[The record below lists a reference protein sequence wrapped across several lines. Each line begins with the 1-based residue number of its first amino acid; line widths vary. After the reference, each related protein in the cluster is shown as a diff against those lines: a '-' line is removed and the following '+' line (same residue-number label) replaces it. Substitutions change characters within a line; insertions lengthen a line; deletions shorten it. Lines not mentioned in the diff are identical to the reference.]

1 MPSPLRKHFVLLK
14 IPLLLSIGSILLYI
28 SFAHDLVRTDFIKLI
43 SLYGALFFLSVK
55 LVQTAQWNF
64 KFLVVVGVLFR
75 LVFLWATPNLSQDFY
90 RFIWDGN
97 LVINGLNPYLY
108 TPNEILDWKE
118 IPIAN
123 YTQLHEGMGALS
135 AKHFSNYPP
144 FNQAL
149 FALAALFGGKS
160 ILGSVIVL
168 RLQIILA
175 DLGILFFGKR
185 LLDILGKPKQTIF
198 WYFLNPLVIIELTG
212 NLHFEGVMLFFM
224 VWALYLILKK
234 NWSLAA
240 PVYALSILTKLLPIL
255 FLPLFLRFLGIQKS
269 IGFYLLVIASCVLL
283 FLPFY
288 DPNFAGNYGETIRL
302 WFSNFEFNA
311 GVYNLVKSIGVHFFD
326 AKPWLLV
333 KSYGSTIAL
342 LVVLVTAGMAFFRK
356 NELPKTLM
364 TSILFALT
372 LYFLLSSTLH
382 PWYLVTLLFLGL
394 AGGYRFPLAWTAVV
408 VLSYAAYANPEYQEN
423 LWLLTV
429 EYLIVFGFLFYEISR
444 NKGNLFQFFK
454 KNTHH

>member
-1 MPSPLRKHFVLLK
+1 MPNPLIKHLMVLR
-14 IPLLLSIGSILLYI
+14 IPLLLALGSILLYAG
-28 SFAHDLVRTDFIKLI
+28 FAYDLVRTDFIKLI
-43 SLYGALFFLSVK
+43 SLYAALFFFSVK

-64 KFLVVVGVLFR
+64 RFLVIVGVLFR

-108 TPNEILDWKE
+108 TPNEILDWKQ

-123 YTQLHEGMGALS
+123 HPQLFEGMGELS

-149 FALAALFGGKS
+149 FAIAALFGGKS

-175 DLGILFFGKR
+175 DIGLLYFGKK
-185 LLDILGKPKQTIF
+185 LLDQLEKPTYTIF

-234 NWSLAA
+234 NWSTAA
-240 PVYALSILTKLLPIL
+240 PLYALSILTKLLPIL
-255 FLPLFLRFLGIQKS
+255 FLPLFLRFLGIKKS
-269 IGFYLLVIASCVLL
+269 IGFYVLVIASCILL
-283 FLPFY
+283 LLPFY
-288 DPNFAGNYGETIRL
+288 NPNFVGNYGETIGL

-311 GVYNLVKSIGVHFFD
+311 GIYNLVKSIGVHFFD

-333 KSYGSTIAL
+333 KDYGSTIAL
-342 LVVLVTAGMAFFRK
+342 LVVLATIGMAFFRK
-356 NELPKTLM
+356 NEQSKTLM
-364 TSILFALT
+364 TSILFSLT
-372 LYFLLSSTLH
+372 LYFLLSSTVH

-394 AGGYRFPLAWTAVV
+394 GGGYRFVLVWTAVV
-408 VLSYAAYANPEYQEN
+408 FLSYSAYANPEYQEN
-423 LWLLTV
+423 LWLLAV

-454 KNTHH
+454 KSTHL

>member
-1 MPSPLRKHFVLLK
+1 MPNPLRKHLIVLK
-14 IPLLLSIGSILLYI
+14 IPLLLSLGSILLYI
-28 SFAHDLVRTDFIKLI
+28 SFAHDLVRSDFIKLI
-43 SLYGALFFLSVK
+43 SLYGALFFFSVK

-64 KFLVVVGVLFR
+64 RFLVIVGVLFR

-123 YTQLHEGMGALS
+123 YTQLFEGMGELS

-149 FALAALFGGKS
+149 FAIAALFGGKS
-160 ILGSVIVL
+160 ILGSIIVL

-175 DLGILFFGKR
+175 DIGLLYFGKK
-185 LLDILGKPKQTIF
+185 LLDQLGKPTHTIF

-224 VWALYLILKK
+224 VWAIYLVLKG
-234 NWSLAA
+234 NWLTSA
-240 PVYALSILTKLLPIL
+240 PIYALSILTKLLPIL
-255 FLPLFLRFLGIQKS
+255 FLPLFLRFLGIKKS
-269 IGFYLLVIASCVLL
+269 VGFYVMVIASCVLL
-283 FLPFY
+283 LLPFY
-288 DPNFAGNYGETIRL
+288 DANFVGNYGETIGL

-311 GVYNLVKSIGVHFFD
+311 SIYNLVKSIGVHFFD

-333 KSYGSTIAL
+333 KTYGSTIAL
-342 LVVLVTAGMAFFRK
+342 LVVLVTMGMAFLRK
-356 NELPKTLM
+356 NELPKTLL
-364 TSILFALT
+364 TSILFVLAF
-372 LYFLLSSTLH
+372 YFLLSSTVH

-394 AGGYRFPLAWTAVV
+394 AGGYRFPLIWTALVI
-408 VLSYAAYANPEYQEN
+408 LSYSAYANPDYQEN
-423 LWLLTV
+423 LWLLAI

-454 KNTHH
+454 KSTYL

>member
-1 MPSPLRKHFVLLK
+1 MILK
-14 IPLLLSIGSILLYI
+14 IPLLLSLGSILLYAG
-28 SFAHDLVRTDFIKLI
+28 FAYDLVRTDFIKLV
-43 SLYGALFFLSVK
+43 SLYAALFFLSLK
-55 LVQTAQWNF
+55 LIQTTQWNF
-64 KFLVVVGVLFR
+64 RFLVVIGVLFR
-75 LVFLWATPNLSQDFY
+75 LVFFWATPNLSQDFY

-97 LVINGLNPYLY
+97 LVISGINPYLY
-108 TPNEILDWKE
+108 TPNQIMEWSQ

-123 YTQLHEGMGALS
+123 NGFLFDGMGELS

-149 FALAALFGGKS
+149 FTIASFFGGKS
-160 ILGSVIVL
+160 ILGSIIAM

-175 DLGILFFGKR
+175 DLGILFFGTK

-224 VWALYLILKK
+224 VWSIYLVLKG
-234 NWSLAA
+234 NWMTSA
-240 PVYALSILTKLLPIL
+240 PIYALSISTKLLPIL
-255 FLPLFLRFLGIQKS
+255 FLPLFLRFLGIRKS
-269 IGFYLLVIASCVLL
+269 IGFYVLVITSCLL
-283 FLPFY
+283 FLLPFY
-288 DPNFAGNYGETIRL
+288 DSNFIDNYGETIGL

-311 GVYNLVKSIGVHFFD
+311 GIYNLVKSIGVHFFD

-333 KSYGSTIAL
+333 KHYGSTIAL
-342 LVVLVTAGMAFFRK
+342 LVVLVTVGMAFLRN
-356 NELPKTLM
+356 NEQPRTLI

-372 LYFLLSSTLH
+372 LYFLLSSTVH

-394 AGGYRFPLAWTAVV
+394 AGGYRFPLVWTATVI
-408 VLSYAAYANPEYQEN
+408 LSYAAYANPDYQEN
-423 LWLLTV
+423 LWLLAV
-429 EYLIVFGFLFYEISR
+429 EYLMVFGFLFYEISR

-454 KNTHH
+454 KNTHY